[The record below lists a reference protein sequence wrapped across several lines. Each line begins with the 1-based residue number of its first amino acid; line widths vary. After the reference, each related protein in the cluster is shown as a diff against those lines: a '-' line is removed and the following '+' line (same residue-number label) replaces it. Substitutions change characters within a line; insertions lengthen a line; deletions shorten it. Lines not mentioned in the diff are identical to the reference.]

1 MLLLHV
7 MSALFPHKI
16 RAIYINHQLQQ
27 HSASWGEFV
36 RLECEKLNLNCV
48 VAEVDVQ
55 NGNLENQARIARYQ
69 AFEQH
74 IAPDEI
80 LVLAHHQQ
88 DQAETVLLHL
98 FSGSGVDGLSA
109 MRIHDQ
115 RTHLNIW
122 RPLLNLSRE
131 QISQWVQ
138 QHHIAYIQDPTNFD
152 THYDRAW
159 CREKLWPLL
168 QSRFPQMQQAISRS
182 SVLMQDAAEIL
193 AEVAKQDLEFCGDA
207 HQLDLNLLQQLSMP
221 RQRQLLSNWI
231 KGQAAYR
238 PSLATVERIQSEV
251 IAAKSDARSAL
262 HHAGFY
268 YLRYQN
274 VLYKLSKAEYL
285 AQQQSPVPQE
295 LSVSLDQKIKLAAG
309 EFCIEQQAWGLSWDL
324 LEQPLSVMPRI
335 GGEKIHLHG
344 RVGHWPLKKAIQAAQ
359 IFPWQRHQIQIL
371 SKDNVMLGVFTPKGF
386 WLAESQYNQ
395 QHGWQPQ
402 LLFSTP

>member
-1 MLLLHV
+1 MG
-7 MSALFPHKI
+7 AATP
-16 RAIYINHQLQQ
+16 Y
-27 HSASWGEFV
+27 
-36 RLECEKLNLNCV
+36 C
-48 VAEVDVQ
+48 
-55 NGNLENQARIARYQ
+55 
-69 AFEQH
+69 
-74 IAPDEI
+74 
-80 LVLAHHQQ
+80 
-88 DQAETVLLHL
+88 
-98 FSGSGVDGLSA
+98 
-109 MRIHDQ
+109 
-115 RTHLNIW
+115 
-122 RPLLNLSRE
+122 
-131 QISQWVQ
+131 
-138 QHHIAYIQDPTNFD
+138 YIQDPTNFD